1 VSDTPSPA
9 PALLAL
15 RDAIDARWPSRAKA
29 SDGIMGDAAHQ
40 ARASDHNQ
48 GNALDVTHD
57 PANGPDL
64 EALAAALIGDERVHY
79 VIWNKRIRNRAFEDG
94 AWRLYT
100 GANPHTKHL
109 HVSVSAEHREDT
121 SPWKL
126 AADDA
131 SATGAAFEAH
141 GSVEQNA
148 TPAGG
153 PVVDATAST
162 GEAEE
167 QPSRAGFVVF
177 VAGLGLLGALA
188 LLHFTATAEP
198 RRRPR
203 AASPAWS

>member
-15 RDAIDARWPSRAKA
+15 RNAIDARWPSRDKA

-79 VIWNKRIRNRAFEDG
+79 VIWNERIRNRAFEGG
-94 AWRLYT
+94 AWRPYT

-126 AADDA
+126 AAGDVA
-131 SATGAAFEAH
+131 P
-141 GSVEQNA
+141 GSGEQKA
-148 TPAGG
+148 PPAGE
-153 PVVDATAST
+153 PVVDAAASAS
-162 GEAEE
+162 EAEDR
-167 QPSRAGFVVF
+167 PSRAGLVVF

-198 RRRPR
+198 RRRQR
-203 AASPAWS
+203 VASPAWS